1 MSSNIKCNFCKK
13 EVKNS
18 YLKKH
23 QKTKTCMKFQDK
35 KDASKGEYD
44 FSELLENGVMVLPGP
59 ENISEVLKNFMDEQI
74 EFTDRN
80 PKHGFV
86 MGGFGAFGNP
96 TSFHHHEIR
105 NIRKI
110 VHRHLWDRFS
120 KTFPDKK
127 LEMLFDRFAIRRKGT
142 STTGESW
149 HRDVGKKLE
158 GDIIYGGWINLDKPG
173 CDPQKFS
180 CIPKTHIYEK
190 DEKTGFVRFDKDDI
204 DYAQKKIFEIPP
216 GHIIIFNQ
224 DIMHEVLT
232 RKSKF
237 DSYRLF
243 TGWRITDSEEPLF
256 DHSEIIRSQGVPFI
270 PSAQIPVLYGK
281 MHLMNWRIRLN
292 EFSSC
297 VKPEFINPKN
307 NLVQREMISL
317 RKAGLQL
324 WSEYTEEDKI
334 ILSPMSLIN

>member
-1 MSSNIKCNFCKK
+1 MSSLNCEYCTR
-13 EVKNS
+13 EVKKS
-18 YLKKH
+18 YLKNH
-23 QKTKTCMKFQDK
+23 QKTKYCLKFQKTKEDK
-35 KDASKGEYD
+35 KEYDD

-59 ENISEVLKNFMDEQI
+59 ENISEVLKNFLEDQI
-74 EFTDRN
+74 EFTEKN

-96 TSFHHHEIR
+96 TSFHHPE
-105 NIRKI
+105 IRKI
-110 VHRHLWDRFS
+110 RKLAHQHLWDRFS
-120 KTFPDKK
+120 KTFIRKK
-127 LEMLFDRFAIRRKGT
+127 LELLFDRFAIRRKGT

-149 HRDVGKKLE
+149 HRDVGKKSE

-204 DYAQKKIFEIPP
+204 DYTQKKIYEIPP

-243 TGWRITDSEEPLF
+243 LGWRITEQTEPLF
-256 DHSEIIRSQGVPFI
+256 DHSKIIDEQGVPFI
-270 PSAQIPVLYGK
+270 PSSQIPVLYGK
-281 MHLMNWRIRLN
+281 MHLMNWKTRVE

-317 RKAGLQL
+317 KKAGMQL
-324 WSEYTEEDKI
+324 WSDYTEEDKK
-334 ILSPMSLIN
+334 ILTPISL